1 MKFWELDHPGDR
13 PALIDA
19 DLGQTWSY
27 GDLRRMASRVAFR
40 LGSIKRKQLGF
51 ILCSNTPE
59 CVAAYIGSLQAKSVP
74 ALFSADLPEAL
85 LLPLLEAYRPDWV
98 FAGSCSQCLHGYTLM
113 ETMGGFG
120 FWRLQQVERD
130 IHEDLGLLLS
140 TSGSTGTPKLV
151 RLSQSNLQANA
162 DSIRQYLEID
172 EKEKPITALPM
183 SYSYGL
189 SVINSHLL
197 AGATILL
204 TNKSVLQREFWD
216 CVARNNATS
225 FAGVPYTYQ
234 MLLRTGLMQKDL
246 PVKTWTQAGGRL
258 DPKYLQRVHE
268 IAVAKSQ
275 RLFVMYGQTE
285 ATARISYVPHEQLA
299 ANIGSI
305 GVAIPGGGLRVTPED
320 GELVYSGPNVMMGYA
335 QDVSDLG
342 KGDELHGE
350 LQTGDLARMEE
361 GGFFHITGRKKRF
374 LKLFGLRLSLDDVE
388 TTLVKNFDSAI
399 ACFGTD
405 ELLQIAVEDE
415 TLIKRITNLCS
426 EVFKL
431 HHSVI
436 RVMYVDHLPL
446 TSNGKPD
453 YSALAQISNP
463 AAKCFTV
470 GQ

>member
-27 GDLRRMASRVAFR
+27 GDLMRAASRVALR
-40 LGSIKRKQLGF
+40 LGPPKRKQLGF
-51 ILCSNTPE
+51 ILCRNTPE
-59 CVAAYIGSLQAKSVP
+59 CVAAYIGSLQANSVP

-85 LLPLLEAYRPDWV
+85 LLPLIQAYRPDWV
-98 FAGSCSQCLHGYTLM
+98 FAGSSSQCLHGYTLT
-113 ETMGGFG
+113 ETMAGFG
-120 FWRLQQVERD
+120 LWHLRQAERD

-151 RLSQSNLQANA
+151 RLSHANLQANA
-162 DSIRQYLEID
+162 ESICRYLEID
-172 EKEKPITALPM
+172 EHEKPITALPM
-183 SYSYGL
+183 AYSYGL

-204 TNKSVLQREFWD
+204 SNKSVLQREFWD
-216 CVARNNATS
+216 CVVKNNATS
-225 FAGVPYTYQ
+225 FSGVPYTYQ
-234 MLLRTGLMQKDL
+234 MLVRTGLMQKDC
-246 PVKTWTQAGGRL
+246 PVRTWTQAGGRL

-285 ATARISYVPHEQLA
+285 ATARISYVPHDQLA
-299 ANIGSI
+299 AHIGSI
-305 GVAIPGGGLRVTPED
+305 GVAIPGGRLRMVPED

-335 QDVSDLG
+335 ADVHDLG
-342 KGDELHGE
+342 KGDELNGE
-350 LQTGDLARMEE
+350 LHTGDLARMEE

-374 LKLFGLRLSLDDVE
+374 LKLLGLRLSLDDVE

-415 TLIKRITNLCS
+415 TLIQRITILCS

-436 RVMYVDHLPL
+436 RVMHVDHLPL
-446 TSNGKPD
+446 TANGKTD
-453 YSALAQISNP
+453 YCALDQDSKP
-463 AAKCFTV
+463 AAKCFAA